1 MTRARS
7 LIKQGAAAVL
17 CRSGANGVISRF
29 AGKYQPLV
37 LGYHSVVEDV
47 RLYGGRA
54 IPANLISLTMLEQQL
69 DWIGRRYQFLT
80 LDELGAHLESGE
92 PFPRPSAVV
101 TFDDGYATVYHHA
114 FPLLTRKGIPG
125 GAFVV
130 TDLVGRTQLQIY
142 DKLYLSLLEVLPR
155 VQYSPSRL
163 IALLLRQGVPV
174 TLEAPASADVF
185 GIMRWLYTGLDQET
199 LWRAVEVLACLADVD
214 DAAHGDL
221 HAMTWEMAVA
231 LDRGG
236 LTIGS
241 HTHTHALLTL
251 EQPET
256 VVRQLAV
263 SADILQR
270 KLGRP
275 VRHFAYP
282 DGRFDPMVVASV
294 QETGYRFGYTTCLHR
309 DAAHPRLTISR
320 KLLWERA
327 CLDGSGR
334 FSSDLMSCM
343 ASRVFDQWSDCGS
356 SHERPGPRV
365 PAKAGMAAQSSTPTE
380 SRALNV

>member
-1 MTRARS
+1 MSRARS

-17 CRSGANGVISRF
+17 CRSGANGVISRV
-29 AGKYQPLV
+29 AGRYQPLV

-54 IPANLISLTMLEQQL
+54 IPANLISVAMLEQQL

-92 PFPRPSAVV
+92 PFARPSAVV
-101 TFDDGYATVYHHA
+101 TFDDGYATVYRHA

-130 TDLVGRTQLQIY
+130 TDLMGRTRLQIY
-142 DKLYLSLLEVLPR
+142 DKLYLSLVEVLPR
-155 VQYSPSRL
+155 VQYSPARL
-163 IALLLRQGVPV
+163 LALLLRQGVQV
-174 TLEAPASADVF
+174 NLAVPATADVF
-185 GIMRWLYTGLDQET
+185 GLMRWLYTGLDQET

-214 DAAHGDL
+214 DAAHSDL
-221 HAMTWEMAVA
+221 HALTWEMAVA

-236 LTIGS
+236 ITIGS

-251 EQPET
+251 EQPQT
-256 VVRQLAV
+256 VIQQLAA
-263 SADILQR
+263 SADLLQR

-282 DGRFDPMVVASV
+282 DGRFNPMVVASV

-309 DAAHPRLTISR
+309 DAAHPRLTIPR
-320 KLLWERA
+320 KLLWEKT
-327 CLDGSGR
+327 CLDGAGR

-343 ASRVFDQWSDCGS
+343 ASRVFDQWSGCGS
-356 SHERPGPRV
+356 SHQSHNPPVHAE
-365 PAKAGMAAQSSTPTE
+365 AGMTAQSSTAVE

>member
-1 MTRARS
+1 MSRARS
-7 LIKQGAAAVL
+7 LIKEGAAAVL
-17 CRSGANGVISRF
+17 CRSGANRLVSRV
-29 AGKYQPLV
+29 AGRYQPLV

-54 IPANLISLTMLEQQL
+54 IPANLISVAMLEQQL

-92 PFPRPSAVV
+92 PFARPSAVV
-101 TFDDGYATVYHHA
+101 TFDDGYATVYRHA

-142 DKLYLSLLEVLPR
+142 DKLYLSLLHVLPK
-155 VQYSPSRL
+155 VQYSPGRL
-163 IALLLRQGVPV
+163 VALLLRQGVHV
-174 TLEAPASADVF
+174 TLVPPAAADVF
-185 GIMRWLYTGLDQET
+185 SLMRWLYTGLDQET
-199 LWRAVEVLACLADVD
+199 LWRVVEVLACLADVD
-214 DAAHGDL
+214 DAAHSDL

-236 LTIGS
+236 MTIGS

-251 EQPET
+251 EQPQT
-256 VVRQLAV
+256 VTQQLAV
-263 SADILQR
+263 SADILRR

-282 DGRFDPMVVASV
+282 DGRFNPMVVASV

-320 KLLWERA
+320 KLLWEKA

-343 ASRVFDQWSDCGS
+343 ASRVFDQWAGCGS
-356 SHERPGPRV
+356 SHEPHGPGSS
-365 PAKAGMAAQSSTPTE
+365 AKAGMAAQSSPTTQ